1 LKATGHASQL
11 KFLELNLSLIL
22 QMSYLNEL
30 LLRTLCSQIAMVS
43 GDTYFVGLLNNTC
56 VVVDSSSNLEIVD
69 AIGIFLVLNH
79 VSRVRPANKNL

>member
-1 LKATGHASQL
+1 
-11 KFLELNLSLIL
+11 
-22 QMSYLNEL
+22 
-30 LLRTLCSQIAMVS
+30 MVS